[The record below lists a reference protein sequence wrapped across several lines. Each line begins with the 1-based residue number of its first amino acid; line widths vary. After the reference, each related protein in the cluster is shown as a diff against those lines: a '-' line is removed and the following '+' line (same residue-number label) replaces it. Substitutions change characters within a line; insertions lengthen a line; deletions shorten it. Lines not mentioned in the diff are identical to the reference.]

1 MHLLP
6 RHAVRPVG
14 RAVYVVRQWPVESQ
28 QRSRRNAMIASTAL
42 AQRRAELNDV
52 EDFLAAAGL
61 APTPEVAAQ
70 AAHG

>member
-1 MHLLP
+1 MHLVP
-6 RHAVRPVG
+6 RHVARPIGHAVTAVRE
-14 RAVYVVRQWPVESQ
+14 WPVESQ

-52 EDFLAAAGL
+52 EDFLAARGQAS
-61 APTPEVAAQ
+61 APEVAAH